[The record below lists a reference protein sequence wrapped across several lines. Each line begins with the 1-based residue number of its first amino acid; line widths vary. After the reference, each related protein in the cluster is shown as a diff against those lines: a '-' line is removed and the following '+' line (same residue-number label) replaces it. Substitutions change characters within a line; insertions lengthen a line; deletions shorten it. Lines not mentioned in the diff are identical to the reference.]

1 MIEPILWAGMA
12 LCMAVISVTLSVVL
26 RRLRD
31 ENHDLYEEV
40 MDGAEIS
47 WLDRFGHR
55 RSLLDLPV
63 IANLFKVIFSRRDK
77 KIISGW
83 IWTLFVT
90 ANVVLVISL
99 AGWMLM

>member
-1 MIEPILWAGMA
+1 MIDLVFVVGIT
-12 LCMAVISVTLSVVL
+12 LCLAVISVTLSVVL
-26 RRLRD
+26 RRLRY
-31 ENHDLYEEV
+31 ENNDLYEEV

-55 RSLLDLPV
+55 GSVSDLPV

-90 ANVVLVISL
+90 ANVILVISL